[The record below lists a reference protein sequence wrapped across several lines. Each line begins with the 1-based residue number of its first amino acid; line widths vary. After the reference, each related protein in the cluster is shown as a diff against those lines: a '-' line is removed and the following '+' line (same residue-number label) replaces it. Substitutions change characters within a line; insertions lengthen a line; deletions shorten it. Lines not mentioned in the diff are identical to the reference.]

1 MGTKKV
7 KIQLYE
13 KNKTKDQIMSS
24 KFGDYILDDI
34 CVNCVIEEDLGT
46 SGYFLDAEFL
56 VDNNGLYKNI
66 VEETTLKVQTDY
78 GTELFSIVDVRR
90 TPSRVVVFGRQIT
103 ISESIGS
110 WLEDVRPENKNGL
123 DALVHMQGYSIGQKN
138 LEFESDIS
146 VENTA
151 YYQNQSLYNA
161 IHISDNCFQVRWGGE
176 IRRRSYKM
184 IINERIGNVTDV
196 VIRSGKNLTGFEA
209 ITNIDSIVTRIKPV
223 GFNGRTIDGYIDSPL
238 INNYKYIKTQKME
251 YPQVKLREDLES
263 EEQEGDII
271 FDTIG
276 ELQIKLTE
284 LALLEYLNEIDVL
297 QADYTI
303 NFIDLSTT
311 EEYKNYAQAEAI
323 QLGDYIN
330 VYEEKHDIKVTV
342 RALSRK
348 YNVMS
353 QRVEEIV
360 LSNKT
365 AGNTNAPNI
374 ETIKSRL
381 DEVVENVG
389 YMNVTYAKI
398 KDLEST
404 NAEVENL
411 KAVKAD
417 VVDLQTATADIGEL
431 NSSLATIQTL
441 VNGNLTSENI
451 QSLVLSSDKV
461 TVNNGFIKNAM
472 IDSLSAD
479 KISSGSINTNKVS
492 IQSNDG
498 SLALT
503 GNLIQF
509 KDTNN
514 TVRIQIGKDASGN
527 FTFVLYDEDGQGQ
540 LINQDGIT
548 ASAISDGLIVNSM
561 VSNNAAISG
570 SKLDINSVI
579 KTINENGTESID
591 SSRIYLDEQQQ
602 TLQVAFNNLQDQ
614 VEVLEIAG
622 GDLADVIEQVQTNTT
637 NIEVA
642 QGQIESLISSTT
654 ITKEDGTVTQ
664 LKDEFNTVQNTVDS
678 HTQTISSMETNYD
691 SLSGDME
698 KIDVR
703 TSTMIQNLDSIS
715 ASITDTSTSID
726 AISKDLTSLSN
737 QVAASITSEEVSLQI
752 QSEISNINI
761 GRVTTSTGYTFNE
774 DGLTIEK
781 SDSEMSTQITDDGM
795 TVYKNDEA
803 VLTANNVGVD
813 AVNLHATTY
822 LIVGNNSRFEDYGD
836 NRTGCF
842 FINNN

>member
-1 MGTKKV
+1 MGSKKV
-7 KIQLYE
+7 KVQLY
-13 KNKTKDQIMSS
+13 NKTRTKAEILA

-34 CVNCVIEEDLGT
+34 CVSCVVEESLDT
-46 SGYFLDAEFL
+46 TEYFLDAEFHVDNEGLYRCIEEDAILKIL
-56 VDNNGLYKNI
+56 VDYG
-66 VEETTLKVQTDY
+66 EEI
-78 GTELFSIVDVRR
+78 FSIVSIKK
-90 TPSRVVVFGRQIT
+90 TPTRIIVFARQIT
-103 ISESIGS
+103 ITESICS
-110 WLEDVRPENKNGL
+110 WMADVRPEAKNGK
-123 DALVHMQGYSIGQKN
+123 DALNHMGANATGPHN
-138 LEFESDIS
+138 LEFDSDIDLI
-146 VENTA
+146 NTA
-151 YYQNQSLYNA
+151 YYLNQTLYDA
-161 IHISDNCFQVRWGGE
+161 LHISENCFAIRWGGE
-176 IRRRSYKM
+176 MKRRGYK
-184 IINERIGNVTDV
+184 ITINEKLGEDSGVQ
-196 VIRSGKNLTGFEA
+196 IRSGKNLIGFEA
-209 ITNIDSIVTRIKPV
+209 DTNIDTIITRIKPI
-223 GFNGRTIDGYIDSPL
+223 GFNGITTNGYVDSPL
-238 INNYKYIKTQKME
+238 IDNYKYIRTQSMKYE
-251 YPQVKLREDLES
+251 HVKLASDIEEDKS
-263 EEQEGDII
+263 EEGDLIYE
-271 FDTIG
+271 TL
-276 ELQIKLTE
+276 EEAQAKLTE
-284 LALLEYLNEIDVL
+284 LALLEYLNGIDIL
-297 QADYTI
+297 QAEYLVD
-303 NFIDLSTT
+303 FVDLSTT
-311 EEYKNYAQAEAI
+311 EEYKNYAQAELI
-323 QLGDYIN
+323 LLGDFVH
-330 VYEEKHDIKVTV
+330 VYEETYDVNITV
-342 RALSRK
+342 RAMSRK
-348 YNVMS
+348 YDILAQKVL
-353 QRVEEIV
+353 EIK
-360 LSNKT
+360 LSNK
-365 AGNTNAPNI
+365 AI
-374 ETIKSRL
+374 ERRQAETVEQLKSRL
-381 DEVVENVG
+381 DNVVENVD
-389 YMNVTYAKI
+389 YMKISYATI
-398 KDLEST
+398 KDFDASS
-404 NAEVENL
+404 AEVEYL
-411 KAVKAD
+411 KATKAD
-417 VVDLQTATADIGEL
+417 VADLNAAIADIGTL
-431 NSSLATIQTL
+431 SVDLARVDML
-441 VNGNLTSENI
+441 LNGNLTSKNI

-479 KISSGSINTNKVS
+479 KINSGSINTNNVS
-492 IQSNDG
+492 IKSNDG
-498 SLALT
+498 SLALN

-509 KDTNN
+509 KDSNN
-514 TVRIQIGKDASGN
+514 KVRIQIGKDASGN

-579 KTINENGTESID
+579 KTINENGTETID
-591 SSRIYLDEQQQ
+591 SSRIYLDEQKQS
-602 TLQVAFNNLQDQ
+602 LQVAFNQLQDQ
-614 VEVLEIAG
+614 VEVLEIAS
-622 GDLADVIEQVQTNTT
+622 GDLTNVIEQVQTNTT

-678 HTQTISSMETNYD
+678 HTQTISNMETNYD

-726 AISKDLTSLSN
+726 TINKDITSLSN
-737 QVAASITSEEVSLQI
+737 QVAASMTSEEVSLQI

-842 FINNN
+842 FIKNN